1 MKVKRALISVS
12 DKTGLDF
19 LVKELIEMGV
29 EIVSTGGTRK
39 YIEGLG
45 FKVRDISDFTGF
57 PEILDGRV
65 KTLHPKVHGA
75 VLAKRNNEAHN
86 QQAFEHKIEFIDLVV
101 VNLYPFVELS
111 KKKNIAHSEM
121 IENIDIGG
129 PSMLRSAA
137 KGYENVIVV
146 CNPSDYQMV
155 VSELK
160 KDEGVSLEIRANLAA
175 KVFVQTSIYDN
186 FIHNYLVKK
195 ADGNKTNG
203 GCLPNEINKKLV
215 KDFDLRYGENPH
227 QKAAYYT
234 DDDDSSGIIWQQLGG
249 KELSYNNLM
258 DMEAAWNIVNDF
270 KDTAV
275 VIVKHN
281 NPCGVGKAEKAETL
295 TQAYLKALSTDPLS
309 AFGGIVA
316 TNVSVDK
323 NTALEINKIFT
334 ECIVAP
340 NYDDDALE
348 LLLTKKNVR
357 VIKIN
362 KFPTKMLEYKRVFTG
377 FLVQEKDVEILTEK
391 KVATIKTPTER
402 ELNDLDFAWIVCK
415 HVKSNAIVLAKDGVI
430 IGIGA
435 GQMSRVDSVEI
446 AIAKAEKAGFD
457 ISGAVLA
464 SDAYFPFKDSIEK
477 ISEFGITAVIQPG
490 GSIRDN
496 EVIDCCNEKNISMVF
511 TGQRHFRH

>member
-1 MKVKRALISVS
+1 MKIKRALISVS

-19 LVKELIEMGV
+19 LVKELVRMGV
-29 EIVSTGGTRK
+29 EIISTGGTRK
-39 YIEGLG
+39 YIESLG
-45 FKVRDISDFTGF
+45 FKVMDIAEFTGF

-75 VLAKRNNEAHN
+75 VLAKRNNECHVKEAL
-86 QQAFEHKIEFIDLVV
+86 EHKIKFIDMVV
-101 VNLYPFVELS
+101 VNLYPFIELS
-111 KKKNIAHSEM
+111 KKTNISHSEM

-129 PSMLRSAA
+129 PSMLRSSA
-137 KGYENVIVV
+137 KGYEHVVVV
-146 CNPSDYQMV
+146 CNPKDYQMV
-155 VSELK
+155 IQEIK
-160 KDEGVSLEIRANLAA
+160 KEDGISLETRANLAA

-195 ADGNKTNG
+195 NTVNNESEH
-203 GCLPNEINKKLV
+203 LPNEINKKLV

-227 QKAAYYT
+227 QKAGYYT
-234 DDDDSSGIIWQQLGG
+234 DDDDSSGIVWQQLGG
-249 KELSYNNLM
+249 KELSYNNLL

-270 KDTAV
+270 KNTTA

-281 NPCGVGKAEKAETL
+281 NPCGVGKADVL
-295 TQAYLKALSTDPLS
+295 LDAYLKALSTDPLS

-316 TNVSVDK
+316 MNVPVDK
-323 NTALEINKIFT
+323 NTAVEINKLFT
-334 ECIVAP
+334 ECIIAP
-340 NYDDDALE
+340 DYADDALE

-357 VIKIN
+357 VVKIN
-362 KFPTKMLEYKRVFTG
+362 KCSTKMLEYKRVFTG
-377 FLVQEKDVEILTEK
+377 FLVQEKDIQIANEK
-391 KVATIKTPTER
+391 KLVTTKSPTER
-402 ELNDLDFAWIVCK
+402 EFSDLDFAWIVCK

-446 AIAKAEKAGFD
+446 AISKAQKAGFD
-457 ISGAVLA
+457 LSGAVIA

-477 ISEFGITAVIQPG
+477 IADYGITAVIQPG
-490 GSIRDN
+490 GSIRDT
-496 EVIDCCNEKNISMVF
+496 EVIDCCNSKNISMVF